1 MKIIRFVVA
10 AAVLLAVGIG
20 PVASA
25 PAQPYVIPVIVPIT
39 GNSNSIGALVG
50 DTLRVFERNANAHG
64 GLRGQPIHFDIH
76 DDNSQLVTAVQLLS
90 TIVAQHPPV
99 ILGPTPTQSCKA
111 LAALVEKNGPVLY
124 CATPG
129 VNPAAGS
136 FVFCSAMALP
146 QFDRGIIGYMRLK
159 GYKRLAIISS
169 TDSSGQTNDEATRAI
184 LALPESRDLQVVAW
198 EHINPADISAAA
210 QAARIKAAGA
220 QGIVAWVAGPTFGT
234 VLRAFHDVGL
244 DLPTTASGANV
255 NPDELSQFA
264 SFSPTELSLP
274 GFAFLLPSALQP
286 KQLRGPIS
294 DMQAAYRREGAEISP
309 GGTGYIWDA
318 ALIVLSGLRKIG
330 PGATADQLRSYI
342 LGLHNFAGVNGIYDF
357 GSGDQHGLSDKNT
370 VMISFD
376 PKTRGW
382 HPLSG
387 LGGNPIKAVNGSL

>member
-1 MKIIRFVVA
+1 MKLIRFAVA
-10 AAVLLAVGIG
+10 AAVALAGTVGPAG
-20 PVASA
+20 SA

-50 DTLRVFERNANAHG
+50 DTLRIFERNANAHG
-64 GLRGQPIHFDIH
+64 GLRGQPIHFEVH

-90 TIVAQHPPV
+90 TVMAQHPPV

-129 VNPAAGS
+129 VNPATGS
-136 FVFCSAMALP
+136 YVFCSAMALP
-146 QFDRGIIGYMRLK
+146 QFDRGIIRYMRLK

-169 TDSSGQTNDEATRAI
+169 TDSSGQTNDEATKTI
-184 LALPESRDLQVVAW
+184 LALPENHDLQVVAW

-234 VLRAFHDVGL
+234 VLRALHDVGL

-255 NPDELSQFA
+255 NPDELAQFA
-264 SFSPTELSLP
+264 AFTPTDMSLP

-286 KQLRGPIS
+286 KSLRGPIG

-318 ALIVLSGLRKIG
+318 ALIVLSGLRQIG
-330 PGATADQLRSYI
+330 PGATADQLRAYI
-342 LGLHNFAGVNGIYDF
+342 LAQHAFAGVNGIYDF
-357 GSGDQHGLSDKNT
+357 GIGDQHGLSDKNT
-370 VMISFD
+370 VMIAFD

-382 HPLSG
+382 LPLSR
-387 LGGNPIKAVNGSL
+387 LGGSPLKP